1 MIRVEGCQETLEGG
15 HRGPFGSLSSIV
27 PSVYSVAVR
36 NPCPSFFWETLTVA
50 DDVANMYR

>member
-1 MIRVEGCQETLEGG
+1 MIRVEGCQETLEAG
-15 HRGPFGSLSSIV
+15 HRGPFGSLSRIV

-36 NPCPSFFWETLTVA
+36 NPCPSCIWETLTVA